1 MRITGI
7 LGLLA
12 AFVFATAV
20 AAQSEPSPTV
30 GASAY
35 DIGRNGRDKLSLS
48 LKFPVASGGHVFRS
62 QDAQGVAFF
71 GERLSESTLVL
82 RFPVATLVGVD
93 VKKDAEVAAA
103 VGLDGRKAP
112 WVVFQAK
119 SIVPVKD
126 APNTYR
132 IRGLL
137 TLKGTEREIVFEGI
151 VMEMPGVASRETSG
165 FVGDMLYLK
174 LVAKLDP
181 VAFGVQVPKPE
192 SKEAAKDQEFNLRI
206 DGFALTNKRPAR
218 NRDAAVQAAFFE
230 PEAESR
236 PAEKA
241 GEKAA
246 DKAKRSDDKPTKGSQ
261 R

>member
-7 LGLLA
+7 FGLLA
-12 AFVFATAV
+12 MFVLPAAV
-20 AAQSEPSPTV
+20 AAQSEPPPTV

-62 QDAQGVAFF
+62 QDAQGIAFF
-71 GERLSESTLVL
+71 GERLGESTLVL

-93 VKKDAEVAAA
+93 VKRDAEVAAA

-112 WVVFQAK
+112 WVVFNAK

-137 TLKGTEREIVFEGI
+137 ALKGIEREVVFEGF
-151 VMEMPGVASRETSG
+151 VMEMPRVASRETSG

-181 VAFGVQVPKPE
+181 LAFGVEVPKPE
-192 SKEAAKDQEFNLRI
+192 SKEAAKEQEFNLRI
-206 DGFALTNKRPAR
+206 DGFALTNKKPAR
-218 NRDAAVQAAFFE
+218 NRDLAVRAAFFE
-230 PEAESR
+230 PEPESR

-241 GEKAA
+241 T
-246 DKAKRSDDKPTKGSQ
+246 DKARRPDEKPTKGS
-261 R
+261 